1 MRGAPTTQRRR
12 RGLRVVM
19 ESVTILKPWC
29 ESTISTMV
37 MAPIKKNTIS
47 LTSAEV
53 SLSCVAAM
61 SAGACHNCFWP
72 FILNSCFQLQHA
84 DFLETL
90 HFLENF
96 WKAWKENNEG
106 LNNGLEGFTPR
117 LKITQSATA
126 ISSATPLLLK
136 ARNSSNTMPIYPAVN
151 TATIARF
158 WNSPHDM
165 LNSMIGHGRI
175 IWASL
180 GDILRRHPKTY
191 TGPLQSTY
199 LILCNPRMVDN
210 GSSA

>member
-19 ESVTILKPWC
+19 ESVTILNPWC

-61 SAGACHNCFWP
+61 SGDGACHNCFWP
-72 FILNSCFQLQHA
+72 FILNTCFQLQHA
-84 DFLETL
+84 DFPETL
-90 HFLENF
+90 PFLENF
-96 WKAWKENNEG
+96 QKAWKKNNEG
-106 LNNGLEGFTPR
+106 LNNGLEGITPR
-117 LKITQSATA
+117 LRITQSDTA

-158 WNSPHDM
+158 
-165 LNSMIGHGRI
+165 
-175 IWASL
+175 
-180 GDILRRHPKTY
+180 
-191 TGPLQSTY
+191 
-199 LILCNPRMVDN
+199 
-210 GSSA
+210 